1 MAARPKMNQA
11 ATIPNVAIRA
21 TRAVVPDDLVF
32 SKRQREILLIATVLL
47 VMSAPLWLWALF
59 FSGPYE
65 YAGALIMVPIIWLIN
80 LGLIGRVTRRQPGLR
95 RLMLVSFAL
104 KVACTGGY
112 IALLYVYYG
121 NGGDATTYFDV
132 GKKWAAFFGA
142 HGSFPIRGE
151 VWGTSFINSAT
162 GLLVYSLGS
171 SFPTISLLYAAAGF
185 WGAYFFFRAFREAFP
200 SGRSEFAAILLFLLP
215 SCQFW
220 TASIGKDSLMML
232 SIGMA
237 SYGFAKLMA
246 SRVLTGFA
254 YLVPAMF
261 LGSLT
266 RPHVAGMVAIAMLFP
281 YTFAKGQHGLMPVL
295 SKILGIPLM
304 AGGIAYLV
312 MNATRILRVD
322 SAIGGLERIEKFGT
336 STMHGGS
343 AFGQGQGTIAKLLLS
358 PFLMFRPF
366 PWEIPNLLAL
376 AATLEA
382 LLILYFLW
390 RVRHELSHQLLH
402 WRTHPFFMYTVSF
415 GVIYCV
421 VFSLALSNLGLLIRQ
436 RTQYTPLLLTLAAS
450 AMVLP
455 RSARQ

>member
-1 MAARPKMNQA
+1 MSQA
-11 ATIPNVAIRA
+11 AAIPNVGIRA
-21 TRAVVPDDLVF
+21 TRAISPDDLVF
-32 SKRQREILLIATVLL
+32 SKRQREILQIATVLVVL
-47 VMSAPLWLWALF
+47 SSPLWLWALF

-65 YAGALIMVPIIWLIN
+65 YAGALVMVPIIWLIN
-80 LGLIGRVTRRQPGLR
+80 LGLIGRVTRRQPSLR
-95 RLMLVSFAL
+95 RLMMISFAL

-112 IALLYVYYG
+112 TALLYVYYG

-132 GKKWAAFFGA
+132 GKKWAAFFSA
-142 HGSFPIRGE
+142 HGNFPIRGE

-162 GLLVYSLGS
+162 GLLVYTLGS

-185 WGAYFFFRAFREAFP
+185 WGIYFFFGAFPEAFP
-200 SGRSEFAAILLFLLP
+200 NGRREFAALLLFLLP
-215 SCQFW
+215 SCHFW

-232 SIGMA
+232 SIGLA
-237 SYGFAKLMA
+237 SYGFAKLMM
-246 SRVLTGFA
+246 SRVLRGFT

-261 LGSLT
+261 LASLT

-281 YTFAKGQHGLMPVL
+281 YTFAKGQHGLMAAL

-304 AGGIAYLV
+304 AGGITYLV
-312 MNATRILRVD
+312 INATRILRVD
-322 SAIGGLERIEKFGT
+322 SPTGGLERIEKFGT

-343 AFGQGQGTIAKLLLS
+343 AFGQGQSTIAKLLLS

-366 PWEIPNLLAL
+366 PWEIPNPLAV
-376 AATLEA
+376 AASLEA

-390 RVRHELSHQLLH
+390 RVRHELSYQLFH
-402 WRTHPFFMYTVSF
+402 WRAHPFFMYTVSF

-436 RTQYTPLLLTLAAS
+436 RIQYTPLLLMLVAS
-450 AMVLP
+450 ATLLP
-455 RSARQ
+455 RPARQ